1 MHRAHETT
9 VSGQTIHSDS
19 AAAFPVQAM
28 SDPTRNI
35 DEPAD
40 VTLARV
46 VELGF
51 GGDDARFAQFLQ
63 AVREITPSDVYV
75 ILRGSAVAG
84 TRWADGAPF
93 DADGPGSSDLD
104 LTFVGGSMLAQ
115 FDEFYIPSLHSAPLC
130 DERPEASP
138 ALGPLRRTL
147 CSIARRPV
155 NIQAT
160 SDLVQYVRDVTMHQP
175 YVVLIERQDTE
186 TEAAGATCSVS

>member
-1 MHRAHETT
+1 MPDTT
-9 VSGQTIHSDS
+9 NNLTH
-19 AAAFPVQAM
+19 
-28 SDPTRNI
+28 NI
-35 DEPAD
+35 DEPVD
-40 VTLARV
+40 VTIARV

-51 GGDDARFAQFLQ
+51 GGDEARFAQFLQ
-63 AVREITPSDVYV
+63 ALREITPSDVYV

-93 DADGPGSSDLD
+93 DADGPGTSDLD

-115 FDEFYIPSLHSAPLC
+115 FDEFYIPALHSAPLC

-160 SDLVQYVRDVTMHQP
+160 SDIVQYVRDVTMHQP
-175 YVVLIERQDTE
+175 YVVLIERQDADTQA
-186 TEAAGATCSVS
+186 TGATCSVS